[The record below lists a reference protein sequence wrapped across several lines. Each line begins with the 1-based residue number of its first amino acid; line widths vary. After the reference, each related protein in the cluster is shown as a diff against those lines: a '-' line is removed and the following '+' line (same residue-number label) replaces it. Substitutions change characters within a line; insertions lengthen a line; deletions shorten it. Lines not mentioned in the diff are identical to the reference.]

1 MNFEIFSQ
9 TQTLNN
15 NVYKMFP
22 LILSETDELRDNGD
36 FYQNEVCSVEKG
48 VSSKYYTH
56 YVHTFDRFKPYRH
69 CDDKR

>member
-1 MNFEIFSQ
+1 
-9 TQTLNN
+9 
-15 NVYKMFP
+15 MFP